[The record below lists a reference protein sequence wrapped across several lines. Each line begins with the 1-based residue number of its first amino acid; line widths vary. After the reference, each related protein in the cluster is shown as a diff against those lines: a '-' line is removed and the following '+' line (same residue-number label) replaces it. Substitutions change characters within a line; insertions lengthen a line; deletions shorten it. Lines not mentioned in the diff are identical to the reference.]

1 MKIQYTA
8 EQLQA
13 AVNLYRI
20 EEQRLQDFRQVEDDL
35 LSEGSYTG
43 HEKFKRKAEYQLG
56 LMRGM
61 RLMAA
66 ALGIS
71 EAELLK
77 AVSGGKS
84 GDKKKGGNG

>member
-8 EQLQA
+8 EKLKA
-13 AVNLYRI
+13 AADLYRT
-20 EEQRLQDFRQVEDDL
+20 EEQRLQEYRQTEDDL
-35 LSEGSYTG
+35 LAEGSYAG
-43 HEKFKRKAEYQLG
+43 HQKFKQKAECQSE

-71 EAELLK
+71 EAALLK
-77 AVSGGKS
+77 AVNSGKSGGK
-84 GDKKKGGNG
+84 KKERNG

>member
-8 EQLQA
+8 EKLKA
-13 AVNLYRI
+13 AADLYRT
-20 EEQRLQDFRQVEDDL
+20 ETQRLQDFRQTEDDL
-35 LSEGSYTG
+35 LTEGSYAG
-43 HEKFKRKAEYQLG
+43 HQKFKQKAECQSE

-71 EAELLK
+71 EAALLK
-77 AVSGGKS
+77 AVNSGKSGGK
-84 GDKKKGGNG
+84 KKEGAK